1 MKKKGICS
9 ILLLLSLLTA
19 ALPGYAQPAD
29 VSFGWG
35 DAVTCNSVITE
46 EEDGKWRIKAQTLEN
61 SATIEDCCVDV
72 DITPYIIMEMEWRRN
87 EPIDWALRLKADN
100 GKTYEILSQNTAEG
114 VNIINR
120 SGYVIADLR
129 DIAPE
134 LSGTEC
140 FDLEL
145 TLFCTYNVIV
155 GSAMFAKEAP
165 AFDDISVLIA
175 TDNGYIEKTDKGVKL
190 TNPASSSTAWASVVK
205 GYWVDLSETPY
216 LNVNFLAH
224 NNDYWDIRIRDL
236 ATGRELNPVAG
247 TSGGARGVNYFN
259 IKKLYE
265 DNGMTV
271 EPGQKRMIFVQM
283 TVTGAG
289 SSIELS
295 DMRFAS
301 YIVDTLDG
309 VFYWGYQSSNA
320 AIAAVDGGVAVST
333 TATYAR
339 QSKRYVKL
347 TNETPYLKIK
357 LDTVYGAVKFRNVST
372 GVETD
377 LLRQGGPYNGVYT
390 FDLSTLLSDAEAA
403 YDLQIFAYGAANSPT
418 YVYEVRFD
426 SEPEIDELNKIMIEA
441 RLDQVKE
448 FSSSIESAPLYTAE
462 QKAALQEKI
471 NIAELALEDE
481 FLTESMAEKAVA
493 EAERYM
499 AAITD
504 TKIDYIYIENG
515 AVNAK
520 ATITDSELTEAVFI
534 VAVYD
539 GDGKLV
545 NVKAEYADVVPGTT
559 TAMENNGLE
568 CGTGCTAKA
577 MLWTGLD
584 GDGAITP
591 LTYGKEVLNQ

>member
-1 MKKKGICS
+1 
-9 ILLLLSLLTA
+9 
-19 ALPGYAQPAD
+19 
-29 VSFGWG
+29 
-35 DAVTCNSVITE
+35 
-46 EEDGKWRIKAQTLEN
+46 
-61 SATIEDCCVDV
+61 
-72 DITPYIIMEMEWRRN
+72 
-87 EPIDWALRLKADN
+87 
-100 GKTYEILSQNTAEG
+100 
-114 VNIINR
+114 
-120 SGYVIADLR
+120 
-129 DIAPE
+129 
-134 LSGTEC
+134 
-140 FDLEL
+140 
-145 TLFCTYNVIV
+145 
-155 GSAMFAKEAP
+155 
-165 AFDDISVLIA
+165 
-175 TDNGYIEKTDKGVKL
+175 
-190 TNPASSSTAWASVVK
+190 
-205 GYWVDLSETPY
+205 
-216 LNVNFLAH
+216 
-224 NNDYWDIRIRDL
+224 
-236 ATGRELNPVAG
+236 
-247 TSGGARGVNYFN
+247 
-259 IKKLYE
+259 
-265 DNGMTV
+265 MTV

-283 TVTGAG
+283 TVVGAG

-295 DMRFAS
+295 DMCFAS

-333 TATYAR
+333 SFQYAR

-357 LDTVYGAVKFRNVST
+357 LDTVFGAVKFRNVST
-372 GVETD
+372 SAETE
-377 LLRQGGPYNGVYT
+377 LLRAGAYSGVYT

-403 YDLQIFAYGAANSPT
+403 YDLQIFAYNAANSPT

-426 SEPEIDELNKIMIEA
+426 SEPEIDELDKIMIEA

-481 FLTESMAEKAVA
+481 FLTESMAEKAVV

-504 TKIDYIYIENG
+504 TKIDYVYIENG

-520 ATITDSELTEAVFI
+520 ATITDPELTEAVFI

-539 GDGKLV
+539 ADGKLV
-545 NVKAEYADVVPGTT
+545 NVKAEYADIAPGTT